1 MSERKPYHQ
10 ALQEAAHHVVCAVLA
25 PELPRR
31 DATLPPPHPSAVDDV
46 LEDHATPGHTRV
58 ETLARFAGP
67 ATVRLG
73 ARIDDIDGLGD
84 HARGIALLES
94 LGETDRRDVY
104 AREAEGFVR
113 VHFLTI
119 RALAL
124 QLLQAGV
131 LDATETG
138 LIIEV
143 AEGRAPLRE
152 LEAYRARAEVDPA
165 VG

>member
-25 PELPRR
+25 PDLERR
-31 DATLPPPHPSAVDDV
+31 SATLPPSHTSTVPDV
-46 LEDHATPGHTRV
+46 LEVRSTPGHTRV
-58 ETLARFAGP
+58 EILARFAGP

-84 HARGIALLES
+84 HARGMALLES

-124 QLLQAGV
+124 QLMQVGV

-143 AEGRAPLRE
+143 AEGRTPLRE
-152 LEAYRARAEVDPA
+152 LEAYRARSGADPA